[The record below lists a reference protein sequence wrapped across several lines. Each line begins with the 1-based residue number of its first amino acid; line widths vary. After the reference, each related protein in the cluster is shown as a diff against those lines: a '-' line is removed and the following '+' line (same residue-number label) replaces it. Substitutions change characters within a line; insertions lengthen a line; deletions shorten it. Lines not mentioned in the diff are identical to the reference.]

1 MLADTLKTLHDT
13 EEQAEQIL
21 AQANLQVR
29 EIEKQT
35 YQRITKIENNT
46 NAEIAEAIAQLPQPK
61 SLPTPTV
68 EINVPQAKFDA
79 AVDYIIK
86 AVYGA

>member
-13 EEQAEQIL
+13 EDQAEQIVAK
-21 AQANLQVR
+21 AQMQVR

-35 YQRITKIENNT
+35 YAQMTKIENDT
-46 NAEIAEAIAQLPQPK
+46 NAAIAAAVARLPEPE

-68 EINVPQAKFDA
+68 TIDVPQAKLEA
-79 AVDYIIK
+79 AVNYIIQ
-86 AVYGA
+86 AVHGA

>member
-13 EEQAEQIL
+13 EDQAEQIL

-46 NAEIAEAIAQLPQPK
+46 NAEIAEAIAKLPQPQP
-61 SLPTPTV
+61 LPAPNV
-68 EINVPQAKFDA
+68 ELKVPQTKMDA
-79 AVDYIIK
+79 AVDYILQAI
-86 AVYGA
+86 YGV